1 MIKSR
6 TIFIWD
12 IHWCYD
18 EFKLLIKK
26 LNIQKDDKVYLTW
39 DIINKW
45 PKSYKI
51 LKYVYKNKD
60 KIKTIKWN
68 HEINFLRWLNWED
81 YNSDWVFEKLKE
93 KIEKKDKLFLIDFI
107 KEMPLYIEETNFI
120 LIHWWLDLNKKLEQH
135 TEDEITRIRE
145 INWELWYKNYKW
157 NKKII
162 YWHNAIDWLQIQW
175 NTVWLDSWCVY
186 WKSLTAYILE
196 TWEVISQNA
205 LDIYCNVYANK

>member
-26 LNIQKDDKVYLTW
+26 LNITEKDKIYLTW

-51 LKYVYKNKD
+51 LKYVYKNRD
-60 KIKTIKWN
+60 QIKTIKWN
-68 HEINFLRWLNWED
+68 HEINFLKWLNWEK
-81 YNSDWVFEKLKE
+81 YSSDWKFEKLKE
-93 KIEKKDKLFLIDFI
+93 KIEKKDKEFLIDFI
-107 KEMPLYIEETNFI
+107 KCIPLYIEEENFL

-135 TEDEITRIRE
+135 SEDEITRIRE
-145 INWELWYKNYKW
+145 IDWKLWYKNYNW
-157 NKKII
+157 DKKII

-186 WKSLTAYILE
+186 WKSLTAYVLE